1 MMKAAE
7 ISQLGMKELAAIQPR
22 TVQQRIPSPADIQA
36 IKDELFRRSESMDDE
51 GESSVIARHMN
62 PLRAPRTEELKKD
75 EAYLKILAQG
85 LLAGGAAGVLSG
97 ALAKQNPITH
107 SLLGALSGG
116 VGAIT
121 RRFDLGAD
129 PPGLSPVYTVPAGA
143 RLGAL
148 AGGLTG
154 AAAGRLSGAGIL
166 PGLLTGA
173 ISGATGGAV
182 ASPWI

>member
-7 ISQLGMKELAAIQPR
+7 ISQLGMQELAASAPPQ
-22 TVQQRIPSPADIQA
+22 VQQQRIPSPAEIQA
-36 IKDELFRRSESMDDE
+36 VKNEWIGRQKPAETDSLIRY
-51 GESSVIARHMN
+51 IN
-62 PLRAPRTEELKKD
+62 PLHAPRMEELKKD

-85 LLAGGAAGVLSG
+85 LLAGGAAGVLAG
-97 ALAKQNPITH
+97 ALTKQNPLAH

-116 VGAIT
+116 VGAVT

-148 AGGLTG
+148 SGGLTG
-154 AAAGRLSGAGIL
+154 AAAGRISGLGAL
-166 PGLLTGA
+166 PGLLTGV
-173 ISGATGGAV
+173 ISGAAGGTI